1 MENRGASQA
10 AWRKSTYSGG
20 ATNCVEV
27 ADNVTAA
34 VAVRDSKNP
43 EGSALTFTPGAWD
56 AFTGAV
62 KNGEHATQNPQ
73 DHPQNHPQDLAF
85 PAFPW

>member
-1 MENRGASQA
+1 MSNSDLSQA
-10 AWRKSTYSGG
+10 TWRKSTRSGG

-27 ADNVTAA
+27 ADGLPAI

-43 EGSALTFTPGAWD
+43 AGPALTFAPGTWD

-62 KNGEHATQNPQ
+62 KSGNY
-73 DHPQNHPQDLAF
+73 DKR
-85 PAFPW
+85 